1 MLELGEKGNKELIR
15 LQREA
20 LGEISDEI
28 LGMDYGNE
36 VVIATN
42 NVHKL
47 EEIGEILKDFEYK
60 VYSLKDVDLAGIE
73 IVEDGKTFEHNALI
87 KARTIAKRLNL

>member
-1 MLELGEKGNKELIR
+1 FSRADLNLLLELGEKGNKELIR

-42 NVHKL
+42 NAHKL
-47 EEIGEILKDFEYK
+47 EEIGEILKRF
-60 VYSLKDVDLAGIE
+60 
-73 IVEDGKTFEHNALI
+73 
-87 KARTIAKRLNL
+87 